1 MSSRGVTR
9 GTVLAGAVLAL
20 LALVA
25 GYTLFAAGGGEDA
38 APTAIGENAS
48 DRYAAVE
55 GFTARMTVVREVG
68 NGTNRSVYRV
78 QRQPGERF
86 YYRRALENASS
97 GPDLLVVNRST
108 VWSYDDDTNTAERM
122 DITGLDRFNGSL
134 GARLDPL
141 FAKINAQ
148 RGVSG
153 AETPTPGVAPLPVVP
168 AGSAPTP
175 DPAAAN
181 DTGYNVTYVG
191 TEQVA
196 GREAYHV
203 RVRGNLFGED
213 VTENF
218 TQAIWFDS
226 EHFVPLAYHYV
237 WTNDGQRNR
246 IRVRYENVS
255 FDPIPES
262 TFRFDPETD
271 VPNADPTLVR
281 RQNYRSRAELVA
293 AARTTVPEPAVPD
306 RLAFDYGT
314 YQDRNP
320 RELTLRYRN
329 GSSYA
334 VVLKSERPDVSF
346 PTEPERVALGNRTAR
361 FLDYGPNGETLLLAW
376 ECDRYDYVVATGE
389 LSRDRHFEIARSVG
403 CG

>member
-1 MSSRGVTR
+1 M
-9 GTVLAGAVLAL
+9 

-25 GYTLFAAGGGEDA
+25 GYALFAAGGGGDA

-48 DRYAAVE
+48 DRYASVE

-68 NGTNRSVYRV
+68 TGTNRSVYRV
-78 QRQPGERF
+78 ERRPGERF
-86 YYRRALENASS
+86 YYRRALTNGSR
-97 GPDLLVVNRST
+97 GVDLLVVNRST
-108 VWSYDDDTNTAERM
+108 AWGYDGETNTAERM
-122 DITGLDRFNGSL
+122 DITGLDRFNTSL
-134 GARLDPL
+134 GERLDPL

-148 RGVSG
+148 RGVTG

-191 TEQVA
+191 TEEVA
-196 GREAYHV
+196 GRETYHV
-203 RVRGNLFGED
+203 RVRGNLFGDD

-218 TQAIWFDS
+218 TQEIWFDS
-226 EHFVPLAYHYV
+226 EHFVPLEYHYV
-237 WTNDGQRNR
+237 WTNDGRRNR

-255 FDPIPES
+255 FGPVPRS

-281 RQNYRSRAELVA
+281 RGNYRSRADLVA
-293 AARTTVPEPAVPD
+293 AARTSVPEPAVPD
-306 RLAFDYGT
+306 SLAFEYGT

-320 RELTLRYRN
+320 RELILRYRN
-329 GSSYA
+329 GSSY
-334 VVLKSERPDVSF
+334 VVVVKSERPDVSY
-346 PTEPERVALGNRTAR
+346 PTEPDRVAFGNRTAR

-376 ECDRYDYVVATGE
+376 ECGRYDYVVATQE
-389 LSRDRHFEIARSVG
+389 LGRDRHFEIARSVG
-403 CG
+403 CE